1 MSTARGA
8 PRPTRGL
15 HRPATRRSPVFAP
28 IATATMSALALVRGV
43 ERHRPL
49 VPFAYASHG
58 DALRV
63 AIEVALS
70 LPLSERFTASGWRLV
85 AS

>member
-1 MSTARGA
+1 
-8 PRPTRGL
+8 
-15 HRPATRRSPVFAP
+15 
-28 IATATMSALALVRGV
+28 MSALALVRGV

-70 LPLSERFTASGWRLV
+70 LPLSERTVVMIQRGAWPRLPILTLARPV
-85 AS
+85 TILSMSPPHKLW